1 MTLGLM
7 IGMFTLFI
15 NNQMLTAELESM
27 HSYEYIDTTV
37 HNLLI
42 EEPTVTINKLPEIER
57 SYTYIESQ
65 PVFPEGNLYD
75 R

>member
-7 IGMFTLFI
+7 IGMFTLFL

-42 EEPTVTINKLPEIER
+42 EEPTVTINELPEIE
-57 SYTYIESQ
+57 TYYEHQYSV
-65 PVFPEGNLYD
+65 PVFPNGDPYD

>member
-1 MTLGLM
+1 MTLGLI

-27 HSYEYIDTTV
+27 HSYEYVDTSV
-37 HNLLI
+37 YNEMYE
-42 EEPTVTINKLPEIER
+42 EEPLPLREDHIFKYEG
-57 SYTYIESQ
+57 SY
-65 PVFPEGNLYD
+65 PVFPDGDPYD